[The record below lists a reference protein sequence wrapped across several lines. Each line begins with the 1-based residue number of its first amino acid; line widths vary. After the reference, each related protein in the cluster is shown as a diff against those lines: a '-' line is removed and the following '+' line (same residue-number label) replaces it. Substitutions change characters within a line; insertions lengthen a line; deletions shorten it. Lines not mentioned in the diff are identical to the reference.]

1 MAIEK
6 CTYMHALYILET
18 LSKLVEKWAIK
29 HEWRRWT
36 WTNRVGNRVVKIP
49 HGSEEKRAEEGWHK
63 LQSAVEG
70 REEVPCGVSN
80 GWNSW
85 VSYRGSNLR
94 NRRPREGE
102 QHPTSLGEE
111 MPLEEEC
118 NFLPRPRRKPLPL
131 PFVAPY
137 FAECPVRVTD
147 KGLCE
152 RGRNEKCSRKFS
164 NNEDGWRRVGFNI
177 ESLDMIEKGNA
188 RVEIRVYAIFSNN
201 IFRRIEKIY
210 IRVCIGYFTP
220 CVFFPSHK
228 CKHFVWIR

>member
-1 MAIEK
+1 MYI
-6 CTYMHALYILET
+6 HALYILET

-164 NNEDGWRRVGFNI
+164 NNEDGWRRVGLALISNRWTWSRR
-177 ESLDMIEKGNA
+177 EMQEW
-188 RVEIRVYAIFSNN
+188 RYVYTQFFVIIFFEELRRYIYVCVCVYR
-201 IFRRIEKIY
+201 IFY
-210 IRVCIGYFTP
+210 AVS